1 MLTANR
7 LNKAYGDFV
16 ALKSLD
22 LDIARGEIYCLLGA
36 NGAGKS
42 TTLNLFL
49 GFIEPTGGEARIDGL
64 SVSDEPQQTKK
75 YVAYI
80 PDHVAL
86 YAKLTG
92 LENLSYF
99 CAIAGIRDLDQQ
111 ALMASLDRVGLTVQ
125 QAEKRVETYSKGMR
139 QKVGIAIAVA
149 RQAPVLLLDEPTTGL
164 DPKSANEFSDLLKE
178 LSNDGACILMATH
191 DLFHAKSTGTR
202 VGILRHGQLLAELA
216 TGDITH
222 DELQAIYLEH
232 MSS

>member
-1 MLTANR
+1 MLTASR

-16 ALKSLD
+16 ALKSLN
-22 LDIARGEIYCLLGA
+22 LDIGRGEIYCLLGA

-49 GFIEPTGGEARIDGL
+49 GFIEPTNGEARIDGV
-64 SVSDEPQQTKK
+64 SVLAEPQKTKK

-80 PDHVAL
+80 PDQVAL
-86 YAKLTG
+86 YPKLTG

-99 CAIAGIRDLDQQ
+99 CAIAGIKDLDRQ
-111 ALMASLDRVGLTVQ
+111 ALMASLDLVGLTAQ
-125 QAEKRVETYSKGMR
+125 QAEKRVEAYSKGMR

-149 RQAPVLLLDEPTTGL
+149 RKAPVLLLDEPTTGL

-202 VGILRHGQLLAELA
+202 VGILRHGELVDELA
-216 TGDITH
+216 TSDITH